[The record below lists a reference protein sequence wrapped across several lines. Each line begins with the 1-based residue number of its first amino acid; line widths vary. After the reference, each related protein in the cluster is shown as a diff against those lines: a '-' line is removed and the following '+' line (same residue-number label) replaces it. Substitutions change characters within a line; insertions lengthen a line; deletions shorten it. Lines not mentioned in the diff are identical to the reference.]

1 MFGFVVAG
9 ASFVGLIFLAVHR
22 CRHGFGHR
30 RLMRYLDAS
39 PGQERVIREAMSDVW
54 GSARALKDA
63 FEPGKKQLADLMEH
77 QTLDK
82 RDVEQWLEVQEA
94 NLAPLRERLADAAA
108 RIHEV
113 LDTEQRKKL
122 AKMVERG
129 PRFYGR
135 GHHHHHHAC

>member
-1 MFGFVVAG
+1 MFGFIVAG
-9 ASFVGLIFLAVHR
+9 ASFVGLVVLARHR
-22 CRHGFGHR
+22 FRHGFGQR

-54 GSARALKDA
+54 GSARGLKDA
-63 FEPGKKQLADLMEH
+63 LEPGKKQLADLMEH

-94 NLAPLRERLADAAA
+94 SFAPLRERLADAAT

-122 AKMVERG
+122 AKLVERG
-129 PRFYGR
+129 PRFYGH
-135 GHHHHHHAC
+135 GYHHHHAC